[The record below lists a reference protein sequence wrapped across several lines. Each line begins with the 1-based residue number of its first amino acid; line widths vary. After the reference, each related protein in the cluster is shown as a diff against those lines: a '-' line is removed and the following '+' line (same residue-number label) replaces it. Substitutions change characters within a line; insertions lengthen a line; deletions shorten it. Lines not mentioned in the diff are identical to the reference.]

1 MRERSVKVFRE
12 VHDVRLLPN
21 QEGIDFSRGTA
32 ACRIGHFAPSCACVA
47 LCCGA
52 VDAGLEEA
60 LVGTWG
66 VAAEEVV
73 VAPASEVEGVPEEH
87 FELST

>member
-1 MRERSVKVFRE
+1 M
-12 VHDVRLLPN
+12 HDVRLLPN
-21 QEGIDFSRGTA
+21 KEGVDLPRGA
-32 ACRIGHFAPSCACVA
+32 AARRIGHFAPSCACVA

-60 LVGTWG
+60 LVSTWG
-66 VAAEEVV
+66 GAAEEVV

-87 FELST
+87 FELFTQLV